1 MPPRIP
7 ASARCAPRIPV
18 ATVRAGDG
26 VADAFRDAPPDPRGG
41 AAGQPGDTMI
51 GNTMHQDL
59 LRSPRTSGATRTRP
73 RGRRVLQAIVAITA
87 VLLTGSIAAPA
98 HADAFA
104 SWDDVQKARGDEQA
118 QQALVQR
125 INDEIASLQ
134 QRVTDAQ
141 ALVVQRG
148 DEHDK
153 AQQAADDKHEE
164 TVQLQERV
172 DAADAKATRSQEQ
185 AAGLAKQLMR
195 SGGQNLSGTLLL
207 SEGDGTDDLLDK
219 LGTMSKVAEK
229 SDQIYAI
236 ALQDRNAAKSLSD
249 QAQVALT
256 ELDALKAKAE
266 QLLQEAAQAQSD
278 LEQAL
283 EDQNVQKADADAKL
297 AVMAENREATEDDY
311 QAGVRKRQADADALS
326 STGWTAPLPGANT
339 SGYYGPRFHPIQH
352 RMIFHAGEDLVRG
365 GTCGATQYAAH
376 SGVVTFAGWNGG
388 YGNYVR
394 IDHGGGVSS
403 AYGHIM
409 NGGTLVRNGQ
419 QVVAGQPIARTGTT
433 GGSTGCHLHFEI
445 RLNGNPTDP
454 VAFMHGQGVSI
465 TSTH

>member
-1 MPPRIP
+1 MNQDLHR
-7 ASARCAPRIPV
+7 SARRSRAPR
-18 ATVRAGDG
+18 
-26 VADAFRDAPPDPRGG
+26 
-41 AAGQPGDTMI
+41 
-51 GNTMHQDL
+51 
-59 LRSPRTSGATRTRP
+59 SRTRH
-73 RGRRVLQAIVAITA
+73 GIQAVVAVLA

-98 HADAFA
+98 HADTFA

-118 QQALVQR
+118 QQRLVQS

-134 QRVTDAQ
+134 QRVADAQ

-153 AQQAADDKHEE
+153 AQQDADDKHAE
-164 TVQLQERV
+164 TVQLQEKV
-172 DAADAKATRSQEQ
+172 DAADAKATKSQEQ

-236 ALQDRNAAKSLSD
+236 AIQDRNAAKSLSD
-249 QAQVALT
+249 QAQVALK
-256 ELDALKAKAE
+256 ELDALNAKAE
-266 QLLQEAAQAQSD
+266 QLLEEAAQAQSD

-283 EDQNVQKADADAKL
+283 ADQSAQKADADAKL
-297 AVMAENREATEDDY
+297 SVITENREATEDDY
-311 QAGVRKRQADADALS
+311 QAGVRKRQADADALAAS
-326 STGWTAPLPGANT
+326 QGGAGGDVSPGTISGTGWTAPLPGANT
-339 SGYYGPRFHPIQH
+339 SGYFGNRFHPIYK

-376 SGVVTFAGWNGG
+376 SGTVSFAGWNGG
-388 YGNYVR
+388 YGNYIR
-394 IDHGGGVSS
+394 IDHGNGVSS

-409 NGGTLVRNGQ
+409 DGGTLVRNGQ

-445 RLNGNPTDP
+445 RINGNAVDP

>member
-1 MPPRIP
+1 
-7 ASARCAPRIPV
+7 
-18 ATVRAGDG
+18 
-26 VADAFRDAPPDPRGG
+26 
-41 AAGQPGDTMI
+41 
-51 GNTMHQDL
+51 MHHDL
-59 LRSPRTSGATRTRP
+59 LRRARTSGARRPRP
-73 RGRRVLQAIVAITA
+73 RGRRSLQAIVAIAA

-98 HADAFA
+98 HADTFA

-134 QRVTDAQ
+134 QKVSDAQ
-141 ALVVQRG
+141 DLVTKRG
-148 DEHDK
+148 EEHDK
-153 AQQAADDKHEE
+153 AQQDADDKYED
-164 TVQLQERV
+164 TVQLQAKV
-172 DAADAKATRSQEQ
+172 DAADAKATKSQEQ

-229 SDQIYAI
+229 SDQIYTM

-266 QLLQEAAQAQSD
+266 QLLADAAQAQAD

-311 QAGVRKRQADADALS
+311 QAGVRKRQADADALAAS
-326 STGWTAPLPGANT
+326 QGRAGGDVSPGAISASGWTAPLPGANT
-339 SGYYGPRFHPIQH
+339 SGFYGPRFHPIQH
-352 RMIFHAGEDLVRG
+352 RMLFHAGEDLVRG
-365 GTCGATQYAAH
+365 YSCGETQYAVH
-376 SGVVTFAGWNGG
+376 SGTVVFAGWNGG
-388 YGNYVR
+388 YGNYIR
-394 IDHGGGVSS
+394 IDHGGGISS
-403 AYGHIM
+403 AYGHIVD
-409 NGGTLVRNGQ
+409 GGTLVRNGQ
-419 QVVAGQPIARTGTT
+419 QIVAGQPIAITGTT
-433 GGSTGCHLHFEI
+433 GGSTGCHSHFEI
-445 RLNGNPTDP
+445 RIDGNPTDP

>member
-1 MPPRIP
+1 
-7 ASARCAPRIPV
+7 V
-18 ATVRAGDG
+18 AV
-26 VADAFRDAPPDPRGG
+26 V
-41 AAGQPGDTMI
+41 
-51 GNTMHQDL
+51 
-59 LRSPRTSGATRTRP
+59 
-73 RGRRVLQAIVAITA
+73 A

-125 INDEIASLQ
+125 IDDEIASLQ

-164 TVQLQERV
+164 TVQLQRKV
-172 DAADAKATRSQEQ
+172 DAADEKATRSQEQ

-229 SDQIYAI
+229 SDRIYAI
-236 ALQDRNAAKSLSD
+236 AIQDRNAAKSLSD

-256 ELDALKAKAE
+256 ELDALKATAE
-266 QLLQEAAQAQSD
+266 RLLQDAAQAQAD

-297 AVMAENREATEDDY
+297 AVMAEDREATEEDY
-311 QAGVRKRQADADALS
+311 QAGVRKRQADADALAAS
-326 STGWTAPLPGANT
+326 QGRAGGDVSLPGAST
-339 SGYYGPRFHPIQH
+339 SGYFGPRFHPIQH

-419 QVVAGQPIARTGTT
+419 QVVAGQPIAQTGTT

-445 RLNGNPTDP
+445 RLNGNAVDP
-454 VAFMHGQGVSI
+454 VAFMHQQGVSI

>member
-1 MPPRIP
+1 
-7 ASARCAPRIPV
+7 
-18 ATVRAGDG
+18 
-26 VADAFRDAPPDPRGG
+26 
-41 AAGQPGDTMI
+41 
-51 GNTMHQDL
+51 MHHDL
-59 LRSPRTSGATRTRP
+59 LRSSRASGARRSRP
-73 RGRRVLQAIVAITA
+73 RGRRSLQAIVAIAA

-98 HADAFA
+98 HADTFA

-134 QRVTDAQ
+134 QKVADAQ

-153 AQQAADDKHEE
+153 AQQDADDKHAE
-164 TVQLQERV
+164 TVLLQEKV
-172 DAADAKATRSQEQ
+172 DAADAKATKSQEQ

-256 ELDALKAKAE
+256 ELDALNAKAE
-266 QLLQEAAQAQSD
+266 QLLEEAAQAQLD

-283 EDQNVQKADADAKL
+283 EDQSAQKADADAKL
-297 AVMAENREATEDDY
+297 SVITENREATEDDY
-311 QAGVRKRQADADALS
+311 QAGVRKRQADANALAASQGSAGGDVSPGAIS
-326 STGWTAPLPGANT
+326 SSGWTAPLPGAST
-339 SGYYGPRFHPIQH
+339 SSPFGYRIHPIYH
-352 RMIFHAGEDLVRG
+352 TKIMHAGEDLVRG
-365 GTCGATQYAAH
+365 YSCGEIQYAAH
-376 SGVVTFAGWNGG
+376 SGTVSFAGRNGG
-388 YGNYVR
+388 YGNYIR

-403 AYGHIM
+403 AYGHIVD
-409 NGGTLVRNGQ
+409 GGTLVRTGQ

-445 RLNGNPTDP
+445 RIDGNAVDP

>member
-1 MPPRIP
+1 
-7 ASARCAPRIPV
+7 
-18 ATVRAGDG
+18 
-26 VADAFRDAPPDPRGG
+26 
-41 AAGQPGDTMI
+41 MI

-59 LRSPRTSGATRTRP
+59 LRSPRTSGAMRTRP
-73 RGRRVLQAIVAITA
+73 RGRRTLQAIVAIAA

-98 HADAFA
+98 HADTFA

-164 TVQLQERV
+164 TVQLQQKV
-172 DAADAKATRSQEQ
+172 DAADEKATRSQEQ

-207 SEGDGTDDLLDK
+207 SDGDGTDDLLDK

-236 ALQDRNAAKSLSD
+236 AIQDRNAAKSLSD

-256 ELDALKAKAE
+256 ELDALNAKAE
-266 QLLQEAAQAQSD
+266 QLLQDAAKAQAD

-283 EDQNVQKADADAKL
+283 EDQNAQKADADAKL

-311 QAGVRKRQADADALS
+311 QAGVRKRQADADALAASQGRAGGDVSPGAVS

-339 SGYYGPRFHPIQH
+339 SGYFGPRFHPIQH

-376 SGVVTFAGWNGG
+376 SGTVSFAGWNGG
-388 YGNYVR
+388 YGNYIR

-419 QVVAGQPIARTGTT
+419 QVVAGQPIAQTGTT

-445 RLNGNPTDP
+445 RINGNAVDP

>member
-1 MPPRIP
+1 MTDVIRSTPP
-7 ASARCAPRIPV
+7 APQ
-18 ATVRAGDG
+18 
-26 VADAFRDAPPDPRGG
+26 GG

-51 GNTMHQDL
+51 GITMQKDL
-59 LRSPRTSGATRTRP
+59 HRSARTARDPRPRL
-73 RGRRVLQAIVAITA
+73 RGRRSLHAVVAVLA
-87 VLLTGSIAAPA
+87 VLLAGSIAAPA
-98 HADAFA
+98 HAETFA

-118 QQALVQR
+118 QQDLVQR
-125 INDEIASLQ
+125 ITDEIRALEQ
-134 QRVTDAQ
+134 EVTDAR
-141 ALVVQRG
+141 ALVTKRG
-148 DEHDK
+148 EEHDA
-153 AQQAADDKHEE
+153 AQQAADDKYED
-164 TVQLQERV
+164 TVQLQQKV

-229 SDQIYAI
+229 SDRIYAI

-266 QLLQEAAQAQSD
+266 QLLAEAAQAQAD
-278 LEQAL
+278 LETAL
-283 EDQNVQKADADAKL
+283 DEQTVQKADADAKL
-297 AVMAENREATEDDY
+297 AVMAEDREATEDDY
-311 QAGVRKRQADADALS
+311 QAGVRKRQADADALAAS
-326 STGWTAPLPGANT
+326 QGRAGGDVSPGSISASGWTAPLPGAVT

-365 GTCGATQYAAH
+365 ATCGTTQYAVH
-376 SGVVTFAGWNGG
+376 SGTVVFAGWNGG
-388 YGNYVR
+388 YGNYIR

-403 AYGHIM
+403 AYGHIA

-419 QVVAGQPIARTGTT
+419 QVVAGQPIAITGTT
-433 GGSTGCHLHFEI
+433 GGSTGCHSHFEI

>member
-1 MPPRIP
+1 MNQDLHR
-7 ASARCAPRIPV
+7 SARRSRAPR
-18 ATVRAGDG
+18 
-26 VADAFRDAPPDPRGG
+26 
-41 AAGQPGDTMI
+41 
-51 GNTMHQDL
+51 
-59 LRSPRTSGATRTRP
+59 SRTRH
-73 RGRRVLQAIVAITA
+73 GIQAVVAVLA

-98 HADAFA
+98 HADTFA

-118 QQALVQR
+118 QQRLVQS

-134 QRVTDAQ
+134 QRVADAQ

-153 AQQAADDKHEE
+153 AQQDADDKHAE
-164 TVQLQERV
+164 TVQLQEKV
-172 DAADAKATRSQEQ
+172 DAADAKATKSQEQ

-236 ALQDRNAAKSLSD
+236 AIQDRNAAKSLSD
-249 QAQVALT
+249 QAQVALK
-256 ELDALKAKAE
+256 EARRAE
-266 QLLQEAAQAQSD
+266 RQGRAAPRGGRAG
-278 LEQAL
+278 
-283 EDQNVQKADADAKL
+283 
-297 AVMAENREATEDDY
+297 AVRPRAGARGPERAEGRRRREALRHHREPR
-311 QAGVRKRQADADALS
+311 GHRGR
-326 STGWTAPLPGANT
+326 LPGGRPQAP
-339 SGYYGPRFHPIQH
+339 GRRRRPRGQPGRRGRRRLARHHQRHGLDGAPPGREHERLLRHEVPPHPAPH
-352 RMIFHAGEDLVRG
+352 DLPRGEDLVRG
-365 GTCGATQYAAH
+365 STCGATQYAAH
-376 SGVVTFAGWNGG
+376 SGTVSFAGWNGG
-388 YGNYVR
+388 YGNYIR
-394 IDHGGGVSS
+394 IDHGNGVSS

-409 NGGTLVRNGQ
+409 DGGTLVRNGQ

-445 RLNGNPTDP
+445 RINGNAVDP

>member
-1 MPPRIP
+1 
-7 ASARCAPRIPV
+7 
-18 ATVRAGDG
+18 
-26 VADAFRDAPPDPRGG
+26 
-41 AAGQPGDTMI
+41 
-51 GNTMHQDL
+51 
-59 LRSPRTSGATRTRP
+59 
-73 RGRRVLQAIVAITA
+73 
-87 VLLTGSIAAPA
+87 
-98 HADAFA
+98 
-104 SWDDVQKARGDEQA
+104 VQKARGDEQA

-164 TVQLQERV
+164 TVQLQQRV

-283 EDQNVQKADADAKL
+283 EDQNVQKADADAL
-297 AVMAENREATEDDY
+297 AASQGR
-311 QAGVRKRQADADALS
+311 AGGDVSPGAIS

-388 YGNYVR
+388 YGNYIR

>member
-1 MPPRIP
+1 
-7 ASARCAPRIPV
+7 
-18 ATVRAGDG
+18 
-26 VADAFRDAPPDPRGG
+26 
-41 AAGQPGDTMI
+41 MI
-51 GNTMHQDL
+51 GITMHHDL
-59 LRSPRTSGATRTRP
+59 LRSARPSGARRSRP
-73 RGRRVLQAIVAITA
+73 RGRRSLQAIVAIAA

-98 HADAFA
+98 HADTFA

-134 QRVTDAQ
+134 QKVSDAQ
-141 ALVVQRG
+141 DLVTKRG
-148 DEHDK
+148 KEHDK
-153 AQQAADDKHEE
+153 AQQDADDKYED
-164 TVQLQERV
+164 TVQLQAKV
-172 DAADAKATRSQEQ
+172 DAADAKATKSQEQ

-229 SDQIYAI
+229 SDQIYAV

-266 QLLQEAAQAQSD
+266 QLLADAAQAQAD

-283 EDQNVQKADADAKL
+283 EDQSAQKADADARL

-311 QAGVRKRQADADALS
+311 QAGVRKRQADADALAAS
-326 STGWTAPLPGANT
+326 QGSAGGDVSPGAISGTGWTAPLPGANT
-339 SGYYGPRFHPIQH
+339 SGYYGPRFHPIYQ

-365 GTCGATQYAAH
+365 DSCGETQYAAH
-376 SGVVTFAGWNGG
+376 AGTVVFAGRNGG
-388 YGNYVR
+388 YGNYIR

-409 NGGTLVRNGQ
+409 DGGTLVRNGQ

-445 RLNGNPTDP
+445 RINGNPTDP